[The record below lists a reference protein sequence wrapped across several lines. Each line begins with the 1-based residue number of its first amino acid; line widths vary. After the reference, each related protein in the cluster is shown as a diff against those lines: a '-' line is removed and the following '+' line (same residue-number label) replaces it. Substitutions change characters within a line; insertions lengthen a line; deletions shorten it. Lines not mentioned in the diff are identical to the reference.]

1 MDDAA
6 RRLEREINA
15 LGQHMRARPR
25 SMELHLDRSAYH
37 VLLLLDYTGPRTL
50 KEIATELEL
59 EQSTVNR
66 QVNKAIEH
74 GLLEADGAVSGP
86 KRIRPTA
93 AGQAAYLRDREIKLR
108 GIGEILGD
116 LDEAD
121 REALIGG
128 LTALNAAL
136 AARATASSG

>member
-15 LGQHMRARPR
+15 LGRHMRARPR
-25 SMELHLDRSAYH
+25 SMDLALDRSAYL
-37 VLLLLDYTGPRTL
+37 VLLLVDYAGPRTL

-74 GLLEADGAVSGP
+74 GLLEADGALSGP
-86 KRIRPTA
+86 KRIRATTA
-93 AGQAAYLRDREIKLR
+93 GIAAFERDRAVKLS
-108 GIGEILGD
+108 GLGAIMED
-116 LDEAD
+116 IAESD
-121 REALIGG
+121 REALISG
-128 LTALNAAL
+128 LIALNAAL
-136 AARATASSG
+136 AARSGEA

>member
-15 LGQHMRARPR
+15 LGRHMRARPR
-25 SMELHLDRSAYH
+25 SMELHLDRSAYL
-37 VLLLLDYTGPRTL
+37 VLLLLDYAGPSTL

-74 GLLEADGAVSGP
+74 GLLEADGALSGP
-86 KRIRPTA
+86 KRIRATA
-93 AGQAAYLRDREIKLR
+93 AGRAAFQRDRDVKLR
-108 GIGEILGD
+108 GIGSIMAD
-116 LDEAD
+116 LDETD
-121 REALIGG
+121 REALISG

-136 AARATASSG
+136 AARAGEA

>member
-25 SMELHLDRSAYH
+25 TMGLHLDRSAYH
-37 VLLLLDYTGPRTL
+37 VLLLLDYAGPSTL
-50 KEIATELEL
+50 KEIATALEL

-66 QVNKAIEH
+66 QVNKAISQ
-74 GLLEADGAVSGP
+74 GLLEADGALSGP
-86 KRIRPTA
+86 KRIRATQ
-93 AGQAAYLRDREIKLR
+93 AGRAAYLRDRTVKLQ

-136 AARATASSG
+136 AARAEER